1 VTSWAVEPPL
11 RNPVLVCAFEGWND
25 AANAATDAV
34 RFLIRQLNATDIG
47 GLDAEEY
54 FDFQAA
60 RPQVEIAHGV
70 VKKLRWP
77 TTRFAIARVARAEH
91 DLVLVLGVE
100 PNLRWRSFC
109 AAIIEMARDLD
120 CSLAVTLGALLGDAP
135 HSRPVRVTGT
145 AEPELAERLGLQRS
159 RYEGPTGI
167 VGVLTDATR
176 RAGLPTVSLWAPVPH
191 YVATPPSP
199 MATHAL
205 LDRMSRLTAIPL
217 PLQSLEVAGR
227 GWQQHVDAAITDDDV
242 RNYVQELESR
252 YDSGDDLDG
261 FPDDAGDDDQNDDL
275 DDDLIDFEAWS
286 DWEESAWESDDD
298 GDDFGDEFGDEDDA
312 EHDAEHDAVADDG
325 TSDDEGDRHGA
336 RESDE
341 DELPSGDAI
350 AREVERYLRE
360 GGSGTAGGD
369 TGDDN

>member
-1 VTSWAVEPPL
+1 MTSWAVEPPL

-34 RFLIRQLNATDIG
+34 RFVIRQLNATDIG

-60 RPQVEIAHGV
+60 RPQVEIDNGV

-145 AEPELAERLGLQRS
+145 ADPELAEQLGLQRS

-205 LDRMSRLTAIPL
+205 LDRMSRLTGIPL

-242 RNYVQELESR
+242 RSYVQELETR
-252 YDSGDDLDG
+252 Y
-261 FPDDAGDDDQNDDL
+261 DAGDDISGLL
-275 DDDLIDFEAWS
+275 DGEHDVGEDEDEDLIDFEAWN
-286 DWEESAWESDDD
+286 DWEDTGWDPEHDDD
-298 GDDFGDEFGDEDDA
+298 EEVGSAGNFATD
-312 EHDAEHDAVADDG
+312 
-325 TSDDEGDRHGA
+325 TSDDAVRGPDEGPLDA
-336 RESDE
+336 

-350 AREVERYLRE
+350 ARELERFLRE
-360 GGSGTAGGD
+360 GGADPADGDAGD
-369 TGDDN
+369 AP